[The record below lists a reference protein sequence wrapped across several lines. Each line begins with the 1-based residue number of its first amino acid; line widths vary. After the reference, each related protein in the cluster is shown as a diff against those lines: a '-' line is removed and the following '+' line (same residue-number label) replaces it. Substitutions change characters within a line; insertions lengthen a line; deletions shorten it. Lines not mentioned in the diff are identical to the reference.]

1 MTDDLAVGSP
11 APQMFPLGALTV
23 DDDVHDVLAMHR
35 LSLEPLLRRHAQADW
50 GDVAPELAGRNGR
63 AIFLG
68 WWIKSLYRLPDSSDV
83 IGIRTNADRT
93 ATHVRVEWDAPQGLQ
108 P

>member
-1 MTDDLAVGSP
+1 MTEDLAVESP
-11 APQMFPLGALTV
+11 APQVFSLGALTV
-23 DDDVHDVLAMHR
+23 DDDVHEILAMHR

-50 GDVAPELAGRNGR
+50 GDVTPELAGRNGR

-68 WWIKSLYRLPDSSDV
+68 WWIKSLYRLPDSKDV
-83 IGIRTNADRT
+83 IGIRTNRERT
-93 ATHVRVEWDAPQGLQ
+93 ATHVRVEWDTPQGLQ

>member
-1 MTDDLAVGSP
+1 MTKDLAVGSP
-11 APQMFPLGALTV
+11 VPQVLPLGVLTV
-23 DDDVHDVLAMHR
+23 DYDVLDVLAMHR
-35 LSLEPLLRRHAQADW
+35 LSLEPLLHRHAHADW
-50 GDVAPELAGRNGR
+50 GDVSPELAGRNGR

-68 WWIKSLYRLPDSSDV
+68 WWIKSLYRLPDSEGV

-93 ATHVRVEWDAPQGLQ
+93 ATHVRVEWDPPQGLQ